1 MEGYTENGAGT
12 DVTDQIGFA
21 GMRRKKKQRRGLS
34 VFQLK
39 VIGAVALV
47 LSAGS
52 TTLVPLI
59 FGSDTN
65 NMTSLTAMVLCEVVS
80 WFAAPIY
87 AWLLVQGFQQTRN
100 RVAYGVQLLLLALIT
115 EVPYDLAT
123 SGKPFDFGLQNPVF
137 GLFIAFAMLAAME
150 WVAQRYQGAML
161 VISDIVLVVVAA
173 LWDLL
178 LRVGLR
184 QHLMS
189 LGAVTLGFVLIFW
202 LMRSRENT
210 MMFTAGLFGAVMM
223 IAPGVGVAFLHYY
236 NGKLGYKH
244 SWTKWVFYAFYPVI
258 LLICAAVA

>member
-59 FGSDTN
+59 FGSDTS

-100 RVAYGVQLLLLALIT
+100 RVAYGVQLLLLALIA

-123 SGKPFDFGLQNPVF
+123 SGKPFDFGSQNPVF
-137 GLFIAFAMLAAME
+137 VRYTVLARSRRAFCNRSRQYTSLAVPSNRRVIAHVRLAAGFPKSIGQKR
-150 WVAQRYQGAML
+150 A
-161 VISDIVLVVVAA
+161 IVF
-173 LWDLL
+173 
-178 LRVGLR
+178 
-184 QHLMS
+184 
-189 LGAVTLGFVLIFW
+189 LG
-202 LMRSRENT
+202 
-210 MMFTAGLFGAVMM
+210 
-223 IAPGVGVAFLHYY
+223 
-236 NGKLGYKH
+236 K
-244 SWTKWVFYAFYPVI
+244 
-258 LLICAAVA
+258 

>member
-59 FGSDTN
+59 FGSDTS

-100 RVAYGVQLLLLALIT
+100 RVAYGVQLLLLALIA

-123 SGKPFDFGLQNPVF
+123 SGKPFDFGSQNPVF
-137 GLFIAFAMLAAME
+137 GLFIAFAMLAAMK
-150 WVAQRYQGAML
+150 WVA
-161 VISDIVLVVVAA
+161 AA
-173 LWDLL
+173 LPRCHARDL
-178 LRVGLR
+178 RHCAGSGCRIVG
-184 QHLMS
+184 S
-189 LGAVTLGFVLIFW
+189 
-202 LMRSRENT
+202 
-210 MMFTAGLFGAVMM
+210 
-223 IAPGVGVAFLHYY
+223 
-236 NGKLGYKH
+236 
-244 SWTKWVFYAFYPVI
+244 
-258 LLICAAVA
+258 AVACRTAPASDEPGCGDAWFRADFLADALA

>member
-59 FGSDTN
+59 FGSDTS

-100 RVAYGVQLLLLALIT
+100 RVAYGVQLLLLALIA
-115 EVPYDLAT
+115 EVPYDPRHFGQAVRFRLAE
-123 SGKPFDFGLQNPVF
+123 SGVRPVHRLRHARSNEM
-137 GLFIAFAMLAAME
+137 G
-150 WVAQRYQGAML
+150 G
-161 VISDIVLVVVAA
+161 AA
-173 LWDLL
+173 LPRCHARDL
-178 LRVGLR
+178 RHCAGSGCRIVG
-184 QHLMS
+184 S
-189 LGAVTLGFVLIFW
+189 
-202 LMRSRENT
+202 
-210 MMFTAGLFGAVMM
+210 
-223 IAPGVGVAFLHYY
+223 
-236 NGKLGYKH
+236 
-244 SWTKWVFYAFYPVI
+244 
-258 LLICAAVA
+258 AVACRTAPASDEPGCGDAWFRADFLADALA

>member
-59 FGSDTN
+59 FGSDTS

-100 RVAYGVQLLLLALIT
+100 RVAYGVQLLLLALIA

-123 SGKPFDFGLQNPVF
+123 SGKPFDFGSQNPVF
-137 GLFIAFAMLAAME
+137 GLFIAFAMLRSNEM
-150 WVAQRYQGAML
+150 GG
-161 VISDIVLVVVAA
+161 AA
-173 LWDLL
+173 LPRCHARDL
-178 LRVGLR
+178 RHCAGSGCRIVG
-184 QHLMS
+184 S
-189 LGAVTLGFVLIFW
+189 
-202 LMRSRENT
+202 
-210 MMFTAGLFGAVMM
+210 
-223 IAPGVGVAFLHYY
+223 
-236 NGKLGYKH
+236 
-244 SWTKWVFYAFYPVI
+244 
-258 LLICAAVA
+258 AVACRTAPASDEPGCGDAWFRADFLADALA

>member
-59 FGSDTN
+59 FGSDTS

-100 RVAYGVQLLLLALIT
+100 RVAYGVQLLLLALIA
-115 EVPYDLAT
+115 EVPYDLAIRA
-123 SGKPFDFGLQNPVF
+123 S
-137 GLFIAFAMLAAME
+137 
-150 WVAQRYQGAML
+150 RS
-161 VISDIVLVVVAA
+161 ISARRIRCSACSSPSPCS
-173 LWDLL
+173 
-178 LRVGLR
+178 
-184 QHLMS
+184 QQ
-189 LGAVTLGFVLIFW
+189 
-202 LMRSRENT
+202 
-210 MMFTAGLFGAVMM
+210 
-223 IAPGVGVAFLHYY
+223 
-236 NGKLGYKH
+236 
-244 SWTKWVFYAFYPVI
+244 
-258 LLICAAVA
+258 